1 MVQAPLK
8 EILQAKETLIFLLQS
23 LSFVIKTKVATK
35 TRESS
40 RDFSSSD
47 KVSKHDV
54 SLASGKVLD
63 FQNKCMQ
70 LIESPKTT
78 INQTPTK
85 SLVHYSG
92 SASRENSVQVLAAT
106 INPSSER
113 KKSYQAKMKLS

>member
-23 LSFVIKTKVATK
+23 LSFVTKTKVATK

-40 RDFSSSD
+40 RDFSSTD
-47 KVSKHDV
+47 KISKHDV
-54 SLASGKVLD
+54 SLASGKG
-63 FQNKCMQ
+63 FGF
-70 LIESPKTT
+70 PKQMHATYRVTT

-85 SLVHYSG
+85 SLVHYLG

-113 KKSYQAKMKLS
+113 KKSY

>member
-1 MVQAPLK
+1 MQLK
-8 EILQAKETLIFLLQS
+8 PG
-23 LSFVIKTKVATK
+23 KVAEIFRVLVKSVNT
-35 TRESS
+35 T
-40 RDFSSSD
+40 
-47 KVSKHDV
+47 
-54 SLASGKVLD
+54 LALPQEKVLD

-113 KKSYQAKMKLS
+113 KKSYLAKMKLS